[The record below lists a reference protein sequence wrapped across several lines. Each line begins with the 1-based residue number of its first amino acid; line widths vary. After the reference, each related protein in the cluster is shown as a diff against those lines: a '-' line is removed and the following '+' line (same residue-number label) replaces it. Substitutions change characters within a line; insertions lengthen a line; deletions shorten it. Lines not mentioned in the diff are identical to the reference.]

1 MGAPENNGHAL
12 LSPSG
17 ASRWLACTPSARF
30 EEQFPD
36 SSGEAAQEGTL
47 AHDLGE
53 NLLRYHF
60 GQITKRKL
68 NPELKRIEADPM
80 YNASMQ
86 DYIDGYVAF
95 VAERFAEAQKV
106 TKDAVIAIE
115 SKLDLTDYV
124 PEGFGTGDT
133 VIIADGTLEIIDL
146 KYGKG
151 VLVNAD
157 NNNQMKL
164 YALGALREFDFMYE
178 IDTVRMTIYQPRLDN
193 VSSFEM
199 KVKELRDWAAYELI
213 PKAKM
218 AFAGEGDFV
227 TGEHCRFCRARNR
240 CKALADE
247 NMKLAKYEFAEIPQ
261 LTNEEIADI
270 LSRAK
275 AFKSWISSIE
285 DYALQQAID
294 NGVEWPGFKLVEGRS
309 VRTYLDQDKVAQ
321 RLLENGW
328 DENVIYTRSLL
339 GITAMEKTLS
349 KKGFAELLDGLVIKP
364 PGKPTLVPE
373 SDKRPAWN
381 STESAIND
389 FKSN

>member
-1 MGAPENNGHAL
+1 MGAPQNNGHAL

-53 NLLRYHF
+53 NLLRHYF

-68 NPELKRIEADPM
+68 TPELKRIEADPM

-151 VLVNAD
+151 VMVSAD
-157 NNNQMKL
+157 DNNQMKL

-178 IDTVRMTIYQPRLDN
+178 IDRVRMTIYQPRLDN
-193 VSSFEM
+193 ISSFDM
-199 KVKELRDWAAYELI
+199 DVKELRDWAAYQLI
-213 PKAKM
+213 PKAKL
-218 AFAGEGDFV
+218 AFAGDGDFNP
-227 TGEHCRFCRARNR
+227 GEHCRFCRARNR

-247 NMKLAKYEFAEIPQ
+247 NLKVAAYEFKEIPQ
-261 LTNEEIADI
+261 LTDEEIADI
-270 LSRAK
+270 ISRAK

-294 NGVEWPGFKLVEGRS
+294 EGVNWPGFKLVEGRS
-309 VRTYLDQDKVAQ
+309 VRTYLDQDQVAQ
-321 RLLENGW
+321 RLVENGW
-328 DENVIYTRSLL
+328 SEDDIFTRSLL

-349 KKGFAELLDGLVIKP
+349 KKTFAELLDGLVIKP

-373 SDKRPAWN
+373 SDKRAAWN

-389 FKSN
+389 FKNN